1 MRSCWHWKGSLMSG
15 VLNSNMPQ
23 RISDTLEF
31 SSSAIIP
38 DQGTWIGRA
47 WLPDEL
53 AYRSVS
59 GPHSIMVSNGEIFDL
74 SEEFNTTSELLNQGD
89 PLEELKRRNWPR
101 VARLSTVLD
110 NSLFFRRDPS
120 SPYILSP
127 NDIQAIKACGV
138 TFIQSLLERVIEEK
152 AKGDPGKSREIR
164 EIISANIG
172 TDLSGVEPGSPES
185 VKLKREFQAQGVWS
199 PYLEVGIGKDA
210 EVFTKAQPLSAVS
223 FGAEVGVLQDSSWNN
238 PEPEVVL
245 AVSTEGKIRGAT
257 LGNDVNLRD
266 YEGRSA
272 LLLGEA
278 KDQNGSCS
286 IGPFIRL
293 FDESFSL
300 EDVKKSNIRL
310 SMHGVDGFV
319 SEGMSAMSAISRRL
333 EDLVAQTLGRNH
345 QYPDGLMLFTGTMFA
360 PTMDRD
366 KPGEGF
372 THHVGDRVEI
382 ETEMLG
388 KLVNWVN
395 YCSEIPPWTFGIHQF
410 NDFTLKRHKGVGKT
424 G

>member
-1 MRSCWHWKGSLMSG
+1 MSAA
-15 VLNSNMPQ
+15 LNSIMPQ
-23 RISDTLEF
+23 TGTDTF
-31 SSSAIIP
+31 QYSTSGIMP
-38 DQGTWIGRA
+38 DQGIWIGRV
-47 WLPDEL
+47 WLPDRL
-53 AYRSVS
+53 AYRKIS
-59 GPHSIMVSNGEIFDL
+59 GPHAVMLSKGDIFDL
-74 SEEFNTTSELLNQGD
+74 SDEFGTTSELINKPD
-89 PLEELKRRNWPR
+89 PVAELKKGSWEK
-101 VARLSTVLD
+101 VGEVSEILD
-110 NSLFFRRDPS
+110 NSLFFRHSPN
-120 SPYILSP
+120 SPYLLSP

-152 AKGDPGKSREIR
+152 AKGDPKKSLEIR
-164 EIISANIG
+164 DVISQKIG
-172 TDLSGVEPGSPES
+172 ADLSGIKPGSPQS
-185 VKLKREFQAQGVWS
+185 VKLKQEFQAQGIWS
-199 PYLEVGIGKDA
+199 QYLEVGIGKDA

-223 FGAEVGVLQDSSWNN
+223 FGVEVGILKESTWNN

-245 AVSTEGKIRGAT
+245 AVSSDGQIKGAT

-293 FDESFSL
+293 FDQSFTL
-300 EDVKKSNIRL
+300 KDVKKANIRL
-310 SMHGVDGFV
+310 SMFGTDGFV
-319 SEGMSAMSAISRRL
+319 SEGLSAMDSISRSP
-333 EDLVAQTLGRNH
+333 EDLVAQTIGRNH

-372 THHVGDRVEI
+372 THHVGDRIEI
-382 ETEMLG
+382 ESEKLG

-395 YCSEIPPWTFGIHQF
+395 YCSQIPPWSFGIQQF
-410 NDFTLKRHKGVGKT
+410 MDYTSRRRK
-424 G
+424 

>member
-1 MRSCWHWKGSLMSG
+1 M
-15 VLNSNMPQ
+15 
-23 RISDTLEF
+23 
-31 SSSAIIP
+31 P
-38 DQGTWIGRA
+38 DQGIWIDRV
-47 WLPDEL
+47 WLPDRL
-53 AYRSVS
+53 AYRKIS
-59 GPHSIMVSNGEIFDL
+59 GPHAVMLSKGDIFDL
-74 SEEFNTTSELLNQGD
+74 SDEFGTTSELINKPD
-89 PLEELKRRNWPR
+89 PVAELKKGSWKK
-101 VARLSTVLD
+101 VGEVSEILD
-110 NSLFFRRDPS
+110 NSLFFRRPPN
-120 SPYILSP
+120 SPYLLSP

-152 AKGDPGKSREIR
+152 AKGDPKKSLEIR
-164 EIISANIG
+164 DVISQKIG
-172 TDLSGVEPGSPES
+172 ADLSGIKPGSPQS
-185 VKLKREFQAQGVWS
+185 VKLKQEFQAQGIWS
-199 PYLEVGIGKDA
+199 QYLEVGIGKDA

-223 FGAEVGVLQDSSWNN
+223 FGVEVGILKESTWNN

-245 AVSTEGKIRGAT
+245 AVSSDGQIKGAT

-293 FDESFSL
+293 FDQSFTL
-300 EDVKKSNIRL
+300 KDVKKANIRL
-310 SMHGVDGFV
+310 SMFGTDGFV
-319 SEGMSAMSAISRRL
+319 SEGLSAMDSISRSP
-333 EDLVAQTLGRNH
+333 EDLVAQTIGRNH

-372 THHVGDRVEI
+372 THHVGDRIEI
-382 ETEMLG
+382 ETEKLG

-395 YCSEIPPWTFGIHQF
+395 YCSQIPPWSFGIQQF
-410 NDFTLKRHKGVGKT
+410 MDYTSRRRK
-424 G
+424 